1 MCFIKLLQKK
11 KKKKK
16 FFWEDMTGKV
26 EKYHEQMGVK

>member
-1 MCFIKLLQKK
+1 MCFIKLLQ